1 MSKKLLI
8 YVEGKT
14 EKAFAESLL
23 FPYFAGRGI
32 SCCDPVLAANS
43 EKGTKGSRGGV
54 NSYKAVKEDIE
65 ILLDNCKSGDFRLTT
80 LFDLYGLPA
89 EFPGVSQCPS
99 IPTGRGKARAVA
111 DAFKQDITDSRF
123 MPFIFS
129 YEFETLV
136 LANPDSLLAAYPG
149 ADVEVSALKT
159 EIEGLDNPE
168 EINDSSETAPSKRIR
183 KHLDYY
189 NKAIDGPICVM
200 DSGLDKIRQR
210 CPHFNEWMS
219 AMESL

>member
-1 MSKKLLI
+1 MSKQLLI

-14 EKAFAESLL
+14 EREFAESVL
-23 FPYFAGRGI
+23 FPHFTGKGI
-32 SCCDPVLAANS
+32 SCCNPVIAANS
-43 EKGTKGSRGGV
+43 EKGAKDSRGGV

-65 ILLDNCKSGDFRLTT
+65 TLLDDCKSGDFRLTT
-80 LFDLYGLPA
+80 LFDLYGLPTD
-89 EFPGVSQCPS
+89 FPGVSQCPS

-111 DAFKQDITDSRF
+111 AALKQDITDSRF

-136 LANPDSLLAAYPG
+136 LADPDSLLAAYPD
-149 ADVEVSALKT
+149 ANTEVSALKAD
-159 EIEGLDNPE
+159 IEGFDNPE

-183 KHLDYY
+183 RHLDYY
-189 NKAIDGPICVM
+189 DKATDGPICVM

-210 CPHFNEWMS
+210 CPHFDEWMC